1 MTIATHRLYDEMQAI
16 RGKDKYPDGQL
27 EAYLVDKMFP
37 RTTEE
42 LTLRLSSVVAAF
54 YGFILEHVGERF
66 GWQAMDEISR
76 MLFRELGQFKTRE
89 ALERGVE
96 IPRDSRAPGLVF
108 ITAVF
113 TASPEYNFE
122 VVKYTPS
129 ETVLR
134 VCGIS
139 RYDRIAKNL
148 DIEKHLTWPVLT
160 PFFEGIADEL
170 GIACRIDI
178 DGRGLGPEGQCDCY
192 FTFST
197 A

>member
-1 MTIATHRLYDEMQAI
+1 MTTTAHRLYGEMQAI
-16 RGKDKYPDGQL
+16 RGKDRYPDGQL
-27 EAYLVDKMFP
+27 EAYLVDKVFP

-42 LTLRLSSVVAAF
+42 LTLRLSNVVAAF
-54 YGFILEHVGERF
+54 YGFILEHVGARF

-76 MLFRELGQFKTRE
+76 TLFRELGQFKTRE

-96 IPRDSRAPGLVF
+96 VPRDSRAPSLVF

-122 VVKYTPS
+122 LVKYTPA

-139 RYDRIAKNL
+139 RYDRIAKKL
-148 DIEKHLTWPVLT
+148 DIERYLTWPVLT
-160 PFFEGIADEL
+160 PFFEGVADEL

-192 FTFST
+192 FTFTT

>member
-1 MTIATHRLYDEMQAI
+1 MTTTAHRLYGEMQAI
-16 RGKDKYPDGQL
+16 RGKDRYPDGQL
-27 EAYLVDKMFP
+27 EAYLVDKVFP

-42 LTLRLSSVVAAF
+42 LTLRLSNVVAAF

-76 MLFRELGQFKTRE
+76 TLFRELGQFKTRE

-96 IPRDSRAPGLVF
+96 VPRDSRAPSLVF

-122 VVKYTPS
+122 LVKYTPA

-139 RYDRIAKNL
+139 RYDRIAKKL
-148 DIEKHLTWPVLT
+148 DIERYLTWPVLT
-160 PFFEGIADEL
+160 PFFEGVADEL

-192 FTFST
+192 FTFTT

>member
-1 MTIATHRLYDEMQAI
+1 MTIAAHRLYGEMQAI
-16 RGKDKYPDGQL
+16 RGKDKYPDDRL
-27 EAYLVDKMFP
+27 EAYLVDKVFP

-42 LTLRLSSVVAAF
+42 LTLRLSNVVAAF

-76 MLFRELGQFKTRE
+76 TLFRELGQFKTRE

-96 IPRDSRAPGLVF
+96 LPRDSRAPSLVF

-122 VVKYTPS
+122 LVKYTPA

-139 RYDRIAKNL
+139 RYDRIAKKL
-148 DIEKHLTWPVLT
+148 DIEKYLTWPVLT
-160 PFFEGIADEL
+160 PFFEGVADEL
-170 GIACRIDI
+170 GIECRIDI

-192 FTFST
+192 FTFTT